1 MEEETQRQG
10 GLDREGRVLRW
21 RAPRARSLRFPGCDG
36 RPGQNQM
43 VMLPRPI
50 RARS

>member
-10 GLDREGRVLRW
+10 GSIARSEYVGG
-21 RAPRARSLRFPGCDG
+21 APRVRVPSGFQAAMAAGD
-36 RPGQNQM
+36 NQM

>member
-10 GLDREGRVLRW
+10 GFDRESEYFGG
-21 RAPRARSLRFPGCDG
+21 APRVRVPSGFQAAMAALD
-36 RPGQNQM
+36 NQM